1 MRHMKPLAFL
11 CATAGALILALPLAA
26 APDATDAPKPAAVK
40 ADAAL
45 STLALTLDQGK
56 PVTLDGAASSVFVA
70 NPDIADVQVLAPNKL
85 MVFGKKMGQTTLMAT
100 DDDGRTLIHRTV
112 VVSQNLADL
121 RTALRVM
128 VPGNTIQ
135 VNPVPNGI
143 IMTGWARDPS
153 MVEDARRLALRFLSE
168 KGEIINRVRIEGS
181 NQINIRVRFA
191 EVSRDIDKRFGI
203 NWESIG
209 NIGGFAFGLAT
220 GAPVISNG
228 ANLLN
233 RNRPNVGNNTNNVLS
248 VSTKGDG
255 YNLNGVIDA
264 LARDGLITILA
275 EPNLTAMSGQTAS
288 FLAGGEYPIPVPQS
302 LSNIGIEYKEYGVM
316 LAFTPTI
323 VGDNRINLHVRPEVS
338 QLSSAGAIVLS
349 NISIPALTTRRAET
363 TIEVA
368 SGQSFAIAGLL
379 NSNQNQN
386 VDKYP
391 FLGDLPVLGP
401 LFRSTRFQN
410 NETELVIIITPY
422 VVKGAAPDEM
432 ALATDGYSQPSD
444 VDRIFRMRQT
454 NSDPEARTLSG
465 EPRAVIDAAPTP
477 PAPAP
482 VEPVIQQ
489 PALPS
494 RSETEPTLPSPQQ
507 ATAEPVVNP
516 QSVPARVAS
525 TAVVQPAKSFHA
537 RTLAPAGQG
546 GFIVE

>member
-1 MRHMKPLAFL
+1 MRHITTLSML
-11 CATAGALILALPLAA
+11 CAAAGVLLLAMPLAA
-26 APDATDAPKPAAVK
+26 APEQATSKPATAQSDV
-40 ADAAL
+40 AL

-56 PVTLDGAASSVFVA
+56 PLTLDGAAASVFVA

-100 DDDGRTLIHRTV
+100 DDQGRTLIHRTV

-121 RTALRVM
+121 RTALRIM

-135 VNPVPNGI
+135 VSPVPNGI

-153 MVEDARRLALRFLSE
+153 IVEDARRLALRFLPE
-168 KGEIINRVRIEGS
+168 KGEIINRVRVEGS

-209 NIGGFAFGLAT
+209 SVGDFAFGLAT
-220 GAPVISNG
+220 GAPVISAG
-228 ANLLN
+228 ANLLD
-233 RNRPNVGNNTNNVLS
+233 RNRPNIGNNTNNIISGS
-248 VSTKGDG
+248 VNSGR
-255 YNLNGVIDA
+255 YNINGVIDA

-302 LSNIGIEYKEYGVM
+302 LTTIGIEFKEYGVM

-323 VGDNRINLHVRPEVS
+323 IGENRINLHVRPEVS
-338 QLSSAGAIVLS
+338 QLSSAGAIVLQ

-422 VVKGAAPDEM
+422 VVHGAAPDTM
-432 ALATDGYSQPSD
+432 ALATDGYSAPSD
-444 VDRIFRMRQT
+444 VDRIFRLRQT
-454 NSDPEARTLSG
+454 NSNSTARTLSG
-465 EPRAVIDAAPTP
+465 EPPAVLDTAPTP

-482 VEPVIQQ
+482 APIEPVTQQ
-489 PALPS
+489 PILPS
-494 RSETEPTLPSPQQ
+494 RSERPPEPATASPIASSRTLP
-507 ATAEPVVNP
+507 TK
-516 QSVPARVAS
+516 
-525 TAVVQPAKSFHA
+525 TFHA
-537 RTLAPAGQG
+537 RSLAPAGQG